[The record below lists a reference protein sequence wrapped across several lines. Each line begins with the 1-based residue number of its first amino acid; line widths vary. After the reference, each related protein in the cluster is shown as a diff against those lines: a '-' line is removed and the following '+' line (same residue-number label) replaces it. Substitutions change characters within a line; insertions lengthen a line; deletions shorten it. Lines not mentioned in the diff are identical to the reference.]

1 MFEVFANDYRI
12 TIQEIPLGNQ
22 GEDMARCLVIDITD
36 AVLEFGS
43 GGTVSV
49 RNKRHGDELPYFCT
63 NVSTVTGADSEGNVH
78 TYIKWTLTDVD
89 TAVSGSGFVQAD
101 YIISGVTVKTWVY
114 KYFILPSLG
123 ITGDVPDPYED
134 ILEEIEAQ
142 VSAVQAAAASA
153 AASAAQASAEAT
165 RIITTTESVVED
177 WLSDHIVTGYTVDDT
192 LTISGAA
199 ADSKKAGDM
208 IRAAFVTEQ
217 ASGSIASFTDGAD
230 GVPLKDLV
238 VNISPVQSGT
248 GDPSPSNVRAISGWT
263 GANIYNDSEYGGL
276 IKWNQICGGYNNQ
289 TTAGVSYTN
298 NQNGTFT
305 INGTAT
311 GNSNVSVAST
321 INAEAGHVYLGYLNG
336 GATLPGQARLTMG
349 GLQFGAP
356 LGGLYKNTPNYARL
370 GFRIDFKTGDAFNN
384 LTFIPQWYD
393 LTLMFGEEVAD
404 YVYGL
409 EQNHVGKGVEWFK
422 NIFYKD
428 YYVFDNRN
436 LVTTA
441 SAVNGDPYNSY
452 NISFSS
458 AGTVYGGTLD
468 VTTGMLTVTH
478 GMVDLSNVTV
488 WTDDTVNYRYISNNS
503 ALSGAVSISSLSTVA
518 NIISEQKK
526 VWAVRYMMN
535 NAGSVDG
542 IGQYDTAIYWYYLDG
557 AKAAPTGKVVYP
569 LAQPVSYQLTPTEVK
584 TLLGIN
590 NIWADTGD
598 ITNLEYRADTKL
610 YIERLTNPGNDMIA
624 DSNIASGQYFMVGNS
639 LYLATSA
646 IASGATITPGTNCTA
661 TNLAAALN
669 AINS

>member
-1 MFEVFANDYRI
+1 MFEVYAQDYRI

-36 AVLEFGS
+36 AVNEFGS

-49 RNKRHGDELPYFCT
+49 RNKRNGDELPYFCT
-63 NVSTVTGADSEGNVH
+63 NVSTVTGADAEGNVH

-217 ASGSIASFTDGAD
+217 TSGSIASFTDGAD
-230 GVPLKDLV
+230 DVPLKDLV

-248 GDPSPSNVRAISGWT
+248 GDPSPTNIRPITGFDAANVFVDGVNILRYRSDIPSSTTLSGITYTVNADGSVTMNGTSTSTNGLALTRAT
-263 GANIYNDSEYGGL
+263 EPCPFKPGL
-276 IKWNQICGGYNNQ
+276 TYRFRMFGGYD
-289 TTAGVSYTN
+289 GTN
-298 NQNGTFT
+298 GYGNLQLYIDGISMFTSSDRTFT
-305 INGTAT
+305 MPDHFDA
-311 GNSNVSVAST
+311 A
-321 INAEAGHVYLGYLNG
+321 YL
-336 GATLPGQARLTMG
+336 RIR
-349 GLQFGAP
+349 
-356 LGGLYKNTPNYARL
+356 LGGGNT
-370 GFRIDFKTGDAFNN
+370 IDNATVYPMVT
-384 LTFIPQWYD
+384 LESQWGGIYD
-393 LTLMFGEEVAD
+393 QSCGTKYPVSFG
-404 YVYGL
+404 
-409 EQNHVGKGVEWFK
+409 
-422 NIFYKD
+422 
-428 YYVFDNRN
+428 
-436 LVTTA
+436 
-441 SAVNGDPYNSY
+441 
-452 NISFSS
+452 S

-468 VTTGMLTVTH
+468 VTTGMLTMTWASVNLGGFGYGGGNGSYFYTSI
-478 GMVDLSNVTV
+478 SNKAYGAENIMCSIYK
-488 WTDDTVNYRYISNNS
+488 TVNTPAVEMPNYSIKGGGGNNS
-503 ALSGAVSISSLSTVA
+503 IFIMDNRYTTTAELRTAL
-518 NIISEQKK
+518 
-526 VWAVRYMMN
+526 
-535 NAGSVDG
+535 DG
-542 IGQYDTAIYWYYLDG
+542 INA
-557 AKAAPTGKVVYP
+557 VYE
-569 LAQPVSYQLTPTEVK
+569 LAQPISVQLDPVTITS
-584 TLLGIN
+584 LIGNN
-590 NIWADTGD
+590 NIWSDTGSVSSC
-598 ITNLEYRADTKL
+598 EYRADTKL
-610 YIERLTNPGNDMIA
+610 YLEKLTTPDDDMVA
-624 DSNIASGQYFMVGNS
+624 NANITSGSYFMVGNS
-639 LYLATSA
+639 LYLATA
-646 IASGATITPGTNCTA
+646 NIANGGAITPGTNCTA

>member
-1 MFEVFANDYRI
+1 MFEVYAQDYRI

-36 AVLEFGS
+36 AVNEFGS

-49 RNKRHGDELPYFCT
+49 RNKRNGDELPYFCT
-63 NVSTVTGADSEGNVH
+63 NVSTVTGADAEGNVH

-217 ASGSIASFTDGAD
+217 TSGSIASFTDGAD
-230 GVPLKDLV
+230 NVPVKDLV
-238 VNISPVQSGT
+238 VNITPTQTGT
-248 GDPSPSNVRAISGWT
+248 GDPSPTNIRSISGWT
-263 GANIYNDSEYGGL
+263 AANIYVRGTNLWDEEYLQGYYDSAGRFQSASNQLCTKNSVSVCPNITVRFIIPMTASSTFNIVERDADGGFLRRYSRTYNPSTGYFDFTISSDCYYIDINFSTYYGAT
-276 IKWNQICGGYNNQ
+276 YNNDISINYPA
-289 TTAGVSYTN
+289 TD
-298 NQNGTFT
+298 FT
-305 INGTAT
+305 YHKYDADSTVY
-311 GNSNVSVAST
+311 NVS
-321 INAEAGHVYLGYLNG
+321 
-336 GATLPGQARLTMG
+336 
-349 GLQFGAP
+349 FG
-356 LGGLYKNTPNYARL
+356 
-370 GFRIDFKTGDAFNN
+370 
-384 LTFIPQWYD
+384 
-393 LTLMFGEEVAD
+393 
-404 YVYGL
+404 
-409 EQNHVGKGVEWFK
+409 
-422 NIFYKD
+422 
-428 YYVFDNRN
+428 
-436 LVTTA
+436 
-441 SAVNGDPYNSY
+441 
-452 NISFSS
+452 SS

-478 GMVDLSNVTV
+478 IGRSYDGTENWTWYASSNSVLLA
-488 WTDDTVNYRYISNNS
+488 S
-503 ALSGAVSISSLSTVA
+503 ALVGRANLGTNNRIIGICSHVATQSNGELPATIMFADGTNGVALQCKQIGTNFGVTTVSL
-518 NIISEQKK
+518 
-526 VWAVRYMMN
+526 
-535 NAGSVDG
+535 AGWK
-542 IGQYDTAIYWYYLDG
+542 AYLG
-557 AKAAPTGKVVYP
+557 TTPLQLTYE

-584 TLLGIN
+584 TLLGNN
-590 NIWADTGD
+590 NIWSDTGSVASC
-598 ITNLEYRADTKL
+598 EYRADTKL
-610 YIERLTNPGNDMIA
+610 YLEKLTTPDDDMVA
-624 DSNIASGQYFMVGNS
+624 NANITSGSYFMVGNS
-639 LYLATSA
+639 LYLATA
-646 IASGATITPGTNCTA
+646 NIANGGAITPGTNCTA

>member
-1 MFEVFANDYRI
+1 MFEVYAQDYRI

-36 AVLEFGS
+36 AVNEFGS

-49 RNKRHGDELPYFCT
+49 RNKRNGDELPYFCT
-63 NVSTVTGADSEGNVH
+63 NVSTVTGADAEGNVH

-217 ASGSIASFTDGAD
+217 TSGSIASFTDGAD
-230 GVPLKDLV
+230 DVPLKDLV

-248 GDPSPSNVRAISGWT
+248 GDPSPTNIRPITGFDAANVFVDGVNILRYRSDIPSSTTLSGITYTVNADGSVTMNGTSTSTNGFALTRAT
-263 GANIYNDSEYGGL
+263 EPCPFKPGL
-276 IKWNQICGGYNNQ
+276 TYRFRMFGGYD
-289 TTAGVSYTN
+289 GTN
-298 NQNGTFT
+298 GYGNLQLYIDGISMFTSSDRTFT
-305 INGTAT
+305 MPDHFDA
-311 GNSNVSVAST
+311 A
-321 INAEAGHVYLGYLNG
+321 YL
-336 GATLPGQARLTMG
+336 RIR
-349 GLQFGAP
+349 
-356 LGGLYKNTPNYARL
+356 LGGGNT
-370 GFRIDFKTGDAFNN
+370 IDNATVYPMVT
-384 LTFIPQWYD
+384 LESQWGGIYEQYCG
-393 LTLMFGEEVAD
+393 TKYPVSFG
-404 YVYGL
+404 
-409 EQNHVGKGVEWFK
+409 
-422 NIFYKD
+422 
-428 YYVFDNRN
+428 
-436 LVTTA
+436 
-441 SAVNGDPYNSY
+441 
-452 NISFSS
+452 S

-468 VTTGMLTVTH
+468 VTTGMLTMTWASVNLGGFGYGGGNGSYFYTSI
-478 GMVDLSNVTV
+478 SNKAYGAENIMCSIYK
-488 WTDDTVNYRYISNNS
+488 TVNTPAVEMPNYSIKGGGGNNS
-503 ALSGAVSISSLSTVA
+503 IFIMDNRYTTTAELRTAL
-518 NIISEQKK
+518 
-526 VWAVRYMMN
+526 
-535 NAGSVDG
+535 DG
-542 IGQYDTAIYWYYLDG
+542 INA
-557 AKAAPTGKVVYP
+557 VYE
-569 LAQPVSYQLTPTEVK
+569 LAQPISVQLDPVTITS
-584 TLLGIN
+584 LIGNN
-590 NIWADTGD
+590 NIWSDTGSVSSC
-598 ITNLEYRADTKL
+598 EYRADTKL
-610 YIERLTNPGNDMIA
+610 YLEKLTTPDDDMVA
-624 DSNIASGQYFMVGNS
+624 NANITSGSYFMVGNS
-639 LYLATSA
+639 LYLATA
-646 IASGATITPGTNCTA
+646 NIANGGAITPGTNCTA

>member
-1 MFEVFANDYRI
+1 MFEVYAQDYRI

-36 AVLEFGS
+36 AVNEFGS

-49 RNKRHGDELPYFCT
+49 RNKRNGDELPYFCT
-63 NVSTVTGADSEGNVH
+63 NVSTVTGADAEGNVH

-217 ASGSIASFTDGAD
+217 TSGSIASFTDGAD
-230 GVPLKDLV
+230 DVPLKDLV

-248 GDPSPSNVRAISGWT
+248 GDPSPTNIRPITGFDAANVFVDGVNILRYRSDIPSSTTLSGITYTVNADGSVTMNGTSTSTNGFALTRAT
-263 GANIYNDSEYGGL
+263 EPCPFKPGL
-276 IKWNQICGGYNNQ
+276 TYRFRMFGGYD
-289 TTAGVSYTN
+289 GTN
-298 NQNGTFT
+298 GYGNLQLYIDGISMFTSSDRTFT
-305 INGTAT
+305 MPDHFDA
-311 GNSNVSVAST
+311 A
-321 INAEAGHVYLGYLNG
+321 YL
-336 GATLPGQARLTMG
+336 RIR
-349 GLQFGAP
+349 
-356 LGGLYKNTPNYARL
+356 LGGGNT
-370 GFRIDFKTGDAFNN
+370 IDNATVYPMVT
-384 LTFIPQWYD
+384 LESQWGGIYEQYCG
-393 LTLMFGEEVAD
+393 TKYPVSFG
-404 YVYGL
+404 
-409 EQNHVGKGVEWFK
+409 
-422 NIFYKD
+422 
-428 YYVFDNRN
+428 
-436 LVTTA
+436 
-441 SAVNGDPYNSY
+441 
-452 NISFSS
+452 S

-468 VTTGMLTVTH
+468 VTTGMLTMTWASVNLGGLGYGGGNGSYFYTSI
-478 GMVDLSNVTV
+478 SNKAYGAENIMCSIYK
-488 WTDDTVNYRYISNNS
+488 TVNTPAVEMPNYSIKGGGGNNS
-503 ALSGAVSISSLSTVA
+503 IFIMDNRYTTTAELRTAL
-518 NIISEQKK
+518 
-526 VWAVRYMMN
+526 
-535 NAGSVDG
+535 DG
-542 IGQYDTAIYWYYLDG
+542 INA
-557 AKAAPTGKVVYP
+557 VYE
-569 LAQPVSYQLTPTEVK
+569 LAQPISVQLDPVTITS
-584 TLLGIN
+584 LIGNN
-590 NIWADTGD
+590 NIWSDTGSVSSC
-598 ITNLEYRADTKL
+598 EYRADTKL
-610 YIERLTNPGNDMIA
+610 YLEKLTTPDDDMVA
-624 DSNIASGQYFMVGNS
+624 NANITSGSYFMVGNS
-639 LYLATSA
+639 LYLATA
-646 IASGATITPGTNCTA
+646 NIANGGAITPGTNCTA